1 MTALR
6 RLRLWTRDGI
16 AACLL
21 GMAALAGGAAANPA
35 AEPSPACAASAAAP
49 AAEHLAR
56 AWTAALESN
65 DAAAIAALYAEDA
78 VVIPSDTPG
87 PLSGWQAIRDFYVA
101 LVARHPRAARMDR
114 VVQTGCEIVIDA
126 GTVTFRVTG
135 KRKGTRML
143 IGGRFSATYAMRD
156 GAWRIVSH
164 SLETLPL
171 AYAQALPA
179 HTDTSRPN

>member
-1 MTALR
+1 MTAHQ
-6 RLRLWTRDGI
+6 RLRLCTRDGI
-16 AACLL
+16 AVCLL

-35 AEPSPACAASAAAP
+35 AGPSPACAASAAAP

-56 AWTAALESN
+56 AWTTALESN

-78 VVIPSDTPG
+78 VLIPSDAQK
-87 PLSGWQAIRDFYVA
+87 PLSGRQAIRDYYVA
-101 LVARHPRAARMDR
+101 LVARHPRAARVDR
-114 VVQTGCEIVIDA
+114 EVRTGCELVTDA

-135 KRKGTRML
+135 NRKGTRML

-171 AYAQALPA
+171 AYAQTLPA
-179 HTDTSRPN
+179 HSDTSRPN